1 MNRQRSNM
9 GPTETA
15 EKGQK
20 RNANGAFKLRK
31 GSPKQMQTHLSTY
44 KKHPSIRENSNALE
58 TA

>member
-1 MNRQRSNM
+1 M

-20 RNANGAFKLRK
+20 HNANGAFKLRK

-44 KKHPSIRENSNALE
+44 KQHPSIRENSNALE